1 MNYKMDY
8 EAESKVIKGLILR
21 AEGATFTLERGGEII
36 SANAK
41 GFNTLVKMF
50 DDDFIEELVSV
61 HHWLVKKNCSMCGK
75 TFYRTQATAKAHLCS
90 DECKRKHRQIYQ
102 ATRGKQLKE
111 EKKAS
116 AAEIKNSNLDK
127 EVDRA
132 RELGLSYGQY
142 KAQKYIQEMEKIK
155 VD

>member
-1 MNYKMDY
+1 MDY

-50 DDDFIEELVSV
+50 TDDFIEELVSV
-61 HHWLVKKNCSMCGK
+61 HHWLVKKECSVCGK

-102 ATRGKQLKE
+102 ATRGKELKE
-111 EKKAS
+111 QKMFAENKSAEKNAS
-116 AAEIKNSNLDK
+116 LDK
-127 EVDRA
+127 AVDRA

-142 KAQKYIQEMEKIK
+142 KAQQYIKEMEKIE
-155 VD
+155 VG